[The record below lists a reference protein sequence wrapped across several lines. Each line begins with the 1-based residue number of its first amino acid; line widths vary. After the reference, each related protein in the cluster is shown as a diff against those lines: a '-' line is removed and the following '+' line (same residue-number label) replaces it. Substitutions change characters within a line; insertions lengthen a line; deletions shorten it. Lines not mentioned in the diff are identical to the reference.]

1 MRLARSPSPEQAAA
15 LPLPVDVRLM
25 NATAYTVF
33 VLAALTLLAAAVLWL
48 TRAPYFAIR
57 SIHVEGG
64 LTRNSLST
72 LRAHAMPRL
81 RGQFFSLDLADA
93 RAAFESVPWVRH
105 AVVRRAWPDRLT
117 VWLEEHQPVALWQPE
132 DERNPLLV
140 NSFGEIFEANVGDVE
155 DDRLPVLAGP
165 SESAAGNAAES
176 AAAMWSLLQRLQP
189 LLASQELPLSR
200 LSLSARGSWRG
211 ETEAGQVIEFGRGS
225 EDEIVARGERFVHT
239 LSQVTGRYRRP
250 LLTADLRHTDG
261 YALRLDG
268 VATVA
273 PAASGAN

>member
-1 MRLARSPSPEQAAA
+1 MRLSRSPAPAQAAA
-15 LPLPVDVRLM
+15 LPMPLDVRVMNLM
-25 NATAYTVF
+25 ASSVF
-33 VLAALTLLAAAVLWL
+33 VLAALTLLAAALLWL

-57 SIHVEGG
+57 SIQIDGE
-64 LTRNSLST
+64 LTRNTLTT
-72 LRAHAMPRL
+72 LRAHALPKL
-81 RGQFFSLDLADA
+81 RGQFFSLDLTEA

-105 AVVRRAWPDRLT
+105 AVVRRAWPDQLT

-140 NSFGEIFEANVGDVE
+140 NNFGEVFEANVGDVE
-155 DDRLPVLAGP
+155 EDRLPVLAGP
-165 SESAAGNAAES
+165 ADDAPESTHKSAAS
-176 AAAMWSLLQRLQP
+176 MWSLLQRLQP
-189 LLASQELPLSR
+189 ILAAQDLQLQR

-225 EDEIVARGERFVHT
+225 EDEIVARSERFVHT
-239 LSQVTGRYRRP
+239 LGQVTGRYHRP
-250 LLTADLRHTDG
+250 LLSADLRHTDG

-273 PAASGAN
+273 TAASGAN